1 MSYIYEALKRAED
14 ENARGVAAAG
24 RVRRRRFFATPSRAW
39 LWALIGVLAANA
51 AVIVTLTFVRRS
63 PEPTAT
69 VTGPAVSPA
78 RDAGAADPTPSAPPG
93 IVTASP
99 ALQPAP
105 TVAAP
110 PSSNVATAR
119 PARPVTAMK
128 PGVQP
133 AAPQVPA
140 AARADSAP
148 ATPTAAAPE
157 TASARPETPAPVAP
171 AIPPQAT
178 APSAGTPSPPAADA
192 SKLHVQVVVYSDVP
206 AERMVIINGR
216 RYGEGQKID
225 PETVVERITP
235 EGAVVT
241 RKGQSETL
249 ISGR

>member
-24 RVRRRRFFATPSRAW
+24 RARRRRFFATPSRAW
-39 LWALIGVLAANA
+39 LWTLIGVLAANA
-51 AVIVTLTFVRRS
+51 AVIITLTLVRRS
-63 PEPTAT
+63 PEPTVT
-69 VTGPAVSPA
+69 VAGQAVSPPP
-78 RDAGAADPTPSAPPG
+78 DAGVKALTPAAPAVQAARAP
-93 IVTASP
+93 TAS
-99 ALQPAP
+99 
-105 TVAAP
+105 AP
-110 PSSNVATAR
+110 PSSNVETAR
-119 PARPVTAMK
+119 PARPATAVK
-128 PGVQP
+128 PAVQP
-133 AAPQVPA
+133 AAPPVPA

-157 TASARPETPAPVAP
+157 TASARPETSAPVAP
-171 AIPPQAT
+171 AIPPPAT
-178 APSAGTPSPPAADA
+178 APGAATPSPPAADA

-216 RYGEGQKID
+216 RYAEGQKID

-241 RKGQSETL
+241 RKGQSEML